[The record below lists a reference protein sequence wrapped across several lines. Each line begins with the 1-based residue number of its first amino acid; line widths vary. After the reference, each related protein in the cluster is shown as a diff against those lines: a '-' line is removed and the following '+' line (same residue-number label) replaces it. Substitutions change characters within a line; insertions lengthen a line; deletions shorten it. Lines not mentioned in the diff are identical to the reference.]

1 MKHDLSDQET
11 IQQQRPIG
19 DQAIEDEDVM
29 PDSKLSESGKERMP
43 RHEFRKAKKLES
55 RRQYRQAV
63 AKERERRKKH
73 KREQE
78 KDNHAEYLAQKNAW
92 LAKEDMFDKIRT
104 AKRKAHEFEVQAAQN
119 VKVNNSPIIKAYEV
133 ITES

>member
-19 DQAIEDEDVM
+19 DQAIEDEVIE
-29 PDSKLSESGKERMP
+29 PDLKLSESRKERMP
-43 RHEFRKAKKLES
+43 RHEFRKAKKVES
-55 RRQYRQAV
+55 RREHRRAV
-63 AKERERRKKH
+63 AKERERRKKY

-78 KDNHAEYLAQKNAW
+78 KDNHAKYLEQKNAW

-104 AKRKAHEFEVQAAQN
+104 AKRKAHEFEVQATQN
-119 VKVNNSPIIKAYEV
+119 MKVNNRSIRYGYEG
-133 ITES
+133 ITVS